1 MAFRRRGYER
11 DALLQAVVER
21 SGYLE
26 LIQEEEEQQGG
37 QKQLLAALPH
47 ELSHFDLEQY
57 RDRPVQG
64 EVAELLV
71 TPKTDHGFTSC
82 VLLHGMGGTGKTYF
96 ANEQAQHLTC
106 RIYACCKTH
115 VGVAGLHI
123 EGATK
128 CTHRGGN

>member
-37 QKQLLAALPH
+37 QKRLLAALPH

-71 TPKTDHGFTSC
+71 TPKTDRGFTSC
-82 VLLHGMGGTGKTYF
+82 VLLHGMGGTGKTMTAVAVLQDTSVRAFFSDIYW
-96 ANEQAQHLTC
+96 LT
-106 RIYACCKTH
+106 
-115 VGVAGLHI
+115 VGADAVG
-123 EGATK
+123 
-128 CTHRGGN
+128 

>member
-1 MAFRRRGYER
+1 MPADDLKFLTDEHESMAFRRRGYER

-26 LIQEEEEQQGG
+26 LIREEEEQQGG
-37 QKQLLAALPH
+37 QKRLLAALPH

-71 TPKTDHGFTSC
+71 TPETDRSFTSC
-82 VLLHGMGGTGKTYF
+82 VLLHGMGGTGKVSELPSQTV
-96 ANEQAQHLTC
+96 ARLIHLLVYDSLC
-106 RIYACCKTH
+106 RP
-115 VGVAGLHI
+115 
-123 EGATK
+123 
-128 CTHRGGN
+128 